1 MARLGVGSWKLEI
14 PADLSGGPRLSAA
27 RDDASIHAASMAGLA
42 GWGRTNCQLPTLKAQ
57 FRRGSWLVWELAVG
71 SWEFLP
77 IQTGSPPR
85 DVGSEVTAAPWGRS
99 SVFRVVESPRS
110 YAMWKWVTTTALAG
124 FSALTLATV
133 ASGQTSG
140 AAAGPAA
147 PGPQPV
153 GQRVREGE
161 RTESLRQGRLEL
173 AAGKPDAARFR
184 AERLLLAN
192 PADTDAYLLGVDAYN
207 ARADRMGALA
217 LYRRVM
223 GPREDFVLLSPI
235 ARAELDLLLKSP
247 LPGLRAA
254 AEALLARLSAEA
266 GAASA
271 APPRDLRRFSEMTRD
286 NAPDKR
292 AAGLD
297 ALVDNDSPEA
307 KAAVVSALA
316 DPDFQVRM
324 SAMNGVVALHAQEA
338 APQLKSALGDPN
350 PLVRVQAASALR
362 RLGDKSG
369 DAALKDALASPFR
382 GGRLV
387 AARALNETGDA
398 SSWVSAIAPL
408 LDSEQPIERVMA
420 AELLAATAHRDRART
435 ILQDATGD
443 PNELVRDQAS
453 RVLAS
458 EPDRP
463 QPTPYAALGDESP
476 WVRLKAAET
485 VLMSPPVVTARKAAA
500 AKAAAEKASAAK
512 SPAAKPATGPPS
524 PPRKP

>member
-1 MARLGVGSWKLEI
+1 
-14 PADLSGGPRLSAA
+14 
-27 RDDASIHAASMAGLA
+27 
-42 GWGRTNCQLPTLKAQ
+42 
-57 FRRGSWLVWELAVG
+57 
-71 SWEFLP
+71 
-77 IQTGSPPR
+77 
-85 DVGSEVTAAPWGRS
+85 
-99 SVFRVVESPRS
+99 
-110 YAMWKWVTTTALAG
+110 MWKWVTTTGLVG
-124 FSALTLATV
+124 FSALTLVTV

-140 AAAGPAA
+140 AAAGPAGQ
-147 PGPQPV
+147 GPQSV
-153 GQRVREGE
+153 GPPVREGD

-223 GPREDFVLLSPI
+223 GPGREDFVLLAPI
-235 ARAELDLLLKSP
+235 ARAELDLLLKSA

-254 AEALLARLSAEA
+254 AEALLARLSTEP
-266 GAASA
+266 GAAGGV
-271 APPRDLRRFSEMTRD
+271 PPRDLRRFSEMTRD
-286 NAPDKR
+286 KAPDKR

-307 KAAVVSALA
+307 KAAVVGALA

-350 PLVRVQAASALR
+350 PLVRIQAASALR

-369 DAALKDALASPFR
+369 DAVLKDALASPFR

-420 AELLAATAHRDRART
+420 AELLSSSAHRDRARA

-500 AKAAAEKASAAK
+500 AKAAAAKA
-512 SPAAKPATGPPS
+512 AAKPASGPA
-524 PPRKP
+524 PRKP